1 MRKLGVICLAVFIL
15 LCALPVSAADLPQS
29 TAITDSCKT
38 LDAQMSFLG
47 TQQLASNIN
56 AAIVYETNTDT
67 LMYSYNADAQVS
79 PASLLKILTALIA
92 IEKGNMDEVVTVRAD
107 VLQTLAADAAV
118 VELVADEVLSVKDL
132 LYCMMVGSGND
143 AAVVLADHVMGN
155 QQAFVEE
162 MNRYA
167 QALGCTGTN
176 FTNVHG
182 LHDDQQYTTARDVAR
197 ILAKAIQNQQFCEVF
212 GATHYTVPQTNK
224 ADARKLASQN
234 YLINDDSGI
243 TYFDERVTGSRT
255 AVNNDQT
262 RSIASVAKANDMNLI
277 CVVIGSKSQ
286 YEKDGYTPKVIGG
299 YQETKQLLD
308 MGLTGY
314 KTAQILHPNQVL
326 QQSSVLNGNCDVI
339 MGTRDGAFTI
349 IPENTGYGELIYR
362 YINEVGLSAPIEKG
376 QTLSTL
382 QIWCGAVCIAQTE
395 VYAMNAV
402 AVAGSVF
409 ADTEKTG
416 AGVNLLTVLLYLLG
430 AFFVV
435 LLVFFAVLFVM
446 RTTHILKGKRTS
458 RRNRANRRR
467 SR

>member
-1 MRKLGVICLAVFIL
+1 MRKLGVICLAVLIL
-15 LCALPVSAADLPQS
+15 LCALPVSAADLPQD
-29 TAITDSCKT
+29 TAITNSCKT

-47 TQQLASNIN
+47 NQQLVSNTG

-92 IEKGNMDEVVTVRAD
+92 IEKGNMDDVVTVRAD

-182 LHDDQQYTTARDVAR
+182 LHDAQQYTTARDVAR
-197 ILAKAIQNQQFCEVF
+197 ILAKAIQNQQFCDVF
-212 GATHYTVPQTNK
+212 GAIHYTVPQTNK
-224 ADARKLASQN
+224 ADERKLSSKN
-234 YLINDDSGI
+234 YLMNDETGIN
-243 TYFDERVTGSRT
+243 YYDERVTGGRT

-262 RSIASVAKANDMNLI
+262 RSIASVAQVADMNLI
-277 CVVIGSKSQ
+277 CVVIGAKSQ
-286 YEKDGYTPKVIGG
+286 YEKDGYTEKVYGG
-299 YQETKQLLD
+299 YHETKQLLD
-308 MGLTGY
+308 MGFIGNQ
-314 KTAQILHPNQVL
+314 TAQILHPNQVL

-339 MGTRDGAFTI
+339 MGTREGAFSV
-349 IPENTGYGELIYR
+349 IPENAGYGELTYR
-362 YINEVGLSAPIEKG
+362 YINEIGLSAPIEKG

-382 QIWCGAVCIAQTE
+382 QVWCGAVCLAQTE

-409 ADTEKTG
+409 EDAGRTRADFSF
-416 AGVNLLTVLLYLLG
+416 LTVLLYLLG

-435 LLVFFAVLFVM
+435 ILAFFVILFVL